1 MQTVNAYTG
10 RKTNPMILGI
20 DIGGTNIKFGVTE
33 DDYTLLKRYSIPTG
47 SHRPI
52 EVIISDIIAKAN
64 EIRKEFAFNRI
75 GIGTPGD
82 IDSEKGICIRANNL
96 PYCNTPIVAMIAE
109 GTGLP
114 VAIANDATAALY
126 GEIYA
131 GAGKEYPNMIMITL
145 GTGVGGG
152 ISIDGKPY
160 LGTKGYGGE
169 LGHMVIKYDGL
180 PCPCGLVGCYEQYA
194 SVTALI
200 RQAEEA
206 IVQHPDSLLAQ
217 KAGDGFSALDIFNAK
232 EEGCPV
238 AADVIDRYA
247 SYITIGLNSF
257 ENIFQPDAFVIGG
270 AISSQE
276 ENLLSLVRAKL
287 DKPANL
293 FASALKN
300 DAGIIGAAVIAVA
313 LGKQHLMFSK

>member
-1 MQTVNAYTG
+1 
-10 RKTNPMILGI
+10 MILGI
-20 DIGGTNIKFGVTE
+20 DIGGTNIKFGVTQ
-33 DDYTLLKRYSIPTG
+33 DDYTLVARCSIPTG

-52 EVIISDIIAKAN
+52 EAIIADIAAKAN
-64 EIRKEFAFNRI
+64 ELHQEYPFDRI

-82 IDSEKGICIRANNL
+82 IDSEKGVCIRANNL
-96 PYCNTPIVAMIAE
+96 PYSNTPIIAMITGA
-109 GTGLP
+109 TGLP
-114 VAIANDATAALY
+114 AAIANDATAALY

-152 ISIDGKPY
+152 IAIDGKPY
-160 LGTKGYGGE
+160 LGAKGYGGE

-180 PCPCGLVGCYEQYA
+180 PCPCGLVGCFEQYA

-200 RQAEEA
+200 RQAKEA
-206 IVQHPDSLLAQ
+206 IARHPESLLAQ
-217 KAGDGFSALDIFNAK
+217 KAGDDFSALDIFNAK

-238 AADVIDRYA
+238 AAAVIDQYA

-287 DKPANL
+287 DKPAKL

-300 DAGIIGAAVIAVA
+300 DAGVIGAAVVAVA
-313 LGKQHLMFSK
+313 FGK

>member
-1 MQTVNAYTG
+1 
-10 RKTNPMILGI
+10 MILGI

-33 DDYTLLKRYSIPTG
+33 DDYTLLKRYSIPTN
-47 SHRPI
+47 SQRPI
-52 EVIISDIIAKAN
+52 EEIIADIVAKAN
-64 EIRKEFAFNRI
+64 EIRNEFPFDRI

-82 IDSEKGICIRANNL
+82 IDSEKGVCLRANNL
-96 PYCNTPIVAMIAE
+96 PYNDTPIVDMISN

-114 VAIANDATAALY
+114 AAIANDATAALY

-131 GAGKEYPNMIMITL
+131 GAGQEYPNLIMITL

-152 ISIDGKPY
+152 IAIDGKPY
-160 LGTKGYGGE
+160 MGTKGYGGE

-194 SVTALI
+194 SVTALL
-200 RQAEEA
+200 RQAQEA
-206 IVQHPDSLLAQ
+206 IAQHPDSLLAQ
-217 KAGDGFSALDIFNAK
+217 KAGTGFSALDIFNAK

-238 AADVIDRYA
+238 AAAVIDQYA

-300 DAGIIGAAVIAVA
+300 DAGVIGAAVIAVA
-313 LGKQHLMFSK
+313 FGKQ